1 LALALS
7 FLLHWSATRYD
18 REGIQAEAEILDT
31 WARVTENTDGGT
43 TTTHYIRFLFRVRGD
58 RHEVERSVSRAYFS
72 RVSDGDV
79 VPIRYLE
86 SDPDRFEYEVG
97 TNSRWANRL
106 WFATL
111 LPLGLGLGTHLW
123 FRSAT
128 RQAIRVREEGER
140 MVAVITEIRA
150 TGVAVNDERNM
161 RLIWRTADGAV
172 GQSLMHGENK
182 LERYAPG
189 GRVTVFRK
197 GATMW
202 WEGDVGM
209 RR

>member
-1 LALALS
+1 MTDDPTPLRHAPRSWFSLYIRLGGWATLVFAGLTVLALALS

-72 RVSDGDV
+72 RVSDGDI

-97 TNSRWANRL
+97 TNSRWADRL
-106 WFATL
+106 WLATL

-128 RQAIRVREEGER
+128 R
-140 MVAVITEIRA
+140 
-150 TGVAVNDERNM
+150 
-161 RLIWRTADGAV
+161 
-172 GQSLMHGENK
+172 
-182 LERYAPG
+182 
-189 GRVTVFRK
+189 
-197 GATMW
+197 
-202 WEGDVGM
+202 
-209 RR
+209 